1 MRWSRI
7 IGLVVL
13 TLMLVPSFGTALA
26 DDTLT
31 VSTVKDS
38 YELGDEVTVKGYTS
52 IDEPVTV
59 VIGNSSG
66 DILTLESDDPN
77 VKGNY
82 TVEFDLDEKFEIGE
96 YEVNATV
103 GELWETTTFEVVI
116 EEDDDEEDDG
126 ACEDFETVDDLLCAI
141 ERALYYLNKVND
153 TTEALQIDYD
163 MTSFWEYVEELNQSL
178 TELYDDAIS
187 ADWETSAEEL
197 IERFCD
203 LRKEVSQLNGLLNS
217 ITKNVKAKKAQQFT
231 MNMIRHI
238 NRLTW
243 RIGNLTASEKSEQF
257 ANTIRAHNRTLNRLW
272 LTLNTTI
279 GEEELE
285 ELLGELQGVSQG
297 VESGLDGLGEEGLS
311 LKQMYKLQAKID
323 VFRSTVERMEKKG
336 KDMGRL
342 QEKLGK
348 AEELMNGIEKDWN
361 GKNWGKV
368 KDGITD
374 SNENLGGVG
383 KTIRE
388 LNKPDKPDKSNK
400 GGNGKGKN
408 KGN

>member
-1 MRWSRI
+1 MRWSKI
-7 IGLVVL
+7 IGLMVL

-26 DDTLT
+26 DNTLT
-31 VSTVKDS
+31 VLTVKDS
-38 YELGDEVTVKGYTS
+38 YKLYDEVTVKGYTS
-52 IDEPVTV
+52 IDETVTV
-59 VIGNSSG
+59 VIGNSSK
-66 DILTLESDDPN
+66 DILTLYDEPN
-77 VKGNY
+77 MKGNY
-82 TVEFDLDEKFEIGE
+82 TVEFILDDNFEIGE

-103 GELWETTTFEVVI
+103 GDLWETTTFEIVI
-116 EEDDDEEDDG
+116 EEDDEEKDG
-126 ACEDFETVDDLLCAI
+126 PCEDFETVDDLLCAI
-141 ERALYYLNKVND
+141 ERALDYLNKVND
-153 TTEALQIDYD
+153 TTIALQDDYN
-163 MTSFWEYVEELNQSL
+163 MTFFWEHVEELNQSL
-178 TELYDDAIS
+178 TDLQERAELPDPDL
-187 ADWETSAEEL
+187 AELVED
-197 IERFCD
+197 FCD

>member
-7 IGLVVL
+7 IGLMVL

-52 IDEPVTV
+52 IDETVTV
-59 VIGNSSG
+59 VIGNSSI
-66 DILTLESDDPN
+66 DILTLTVEPN

-82 TVEFDLDEKFEIGE
+82 TVEFVLDDSFEIGE

-103 GELWETTTFEVVI
+103 GDLWEITAFEVVI
-116 EEDDDEEDDG
+116 EDDDDK

-141 ERALYYLNKVND
+141 ERALYYLNKVNQ
-153 TTEALQIDYD
+153 TTEALQDEYD

-178 TELYDDAIS
+178 TELYDDANS

-217 ITKNVKAKKAQQFT
+217 ITKNVKAKKAKLFT

-243 RIGNLTASEKSEQF
+243 RIGNFTASEKSEQF
-257 ANTIRAHNRTLNRLW
+257 ENTIRAHNRTLNRLW
-272 LTLNTTI
+272 MTLNTTI

-285 ELLGELQGVSQG
+285 ALLGELQGVSQG

-348 AEELMNGIEKDWN
+348 AEELMNGIEEDWN

-368 KDGITD
+368 KQSITE